1 MTIELSLGVICD
13 NYGDDDDDD
22 FANFEEYQFEVLTG
36 YIRFIRYL

>member
-13 NYGDDDDDD
+13 NYGDGDDD